1 MSNRRHFSFFAA
13 GNYIFKVNNRNTE
26 TSEQLVLVY
35 LLLTLSRL
43 MPAGYT
49 GKIENIL
56 HVNHLCSPHK
66 ETSQLICKAHQFT
79 GFLIMGILVVNLLCK
94 SMDWFLYD
102 RDFRHERV
110 NIEFWFSA
118 SNTRLLFGEK
128 SKNRT
133 VNGKNMNRKKC
144 K

>member
-1 MSNRRHFSFFAA
+1 
-13 GNYIFKVNNRNTE
+13 
-26 TSEQLVLVY
+26 
-35 LLLTLSRL
+35 

-56 HVNHLCSPHK
+56 HVNDRSQK
-66 ETSQLICKAHQFT
+66 ETSQLIWKAHQFT

-102 RDFRHERV
+102 RDFRRERV
-110 NIEFWFSA
+110 NIELWFLA

-128 SKNRT
+128 SENRT
-133 VNGKNMNRKKC
+133 VNGKNMNRKKR